1 MLVVLLPQGVW
12 RSGSALPSH
21 GRGHWFDPSYAHVM
35 FKIGSGSIWEMLL
48 AYFWTF
54 LVFALLIGT
63 FVVFF
68 AVLFGNIRD
77 RWPIYDAKR
86 KRKVILNLVAFFGT
100 VGFLIWLGSAI
111 QL

>member
-1 MLVVLLPQGVW
+1 MLLQQGVW

-21 GRGHWFDPSYAHVM
+21 GRGHWFDPSYAHVN

-54 LVFALLIGT
+54 MVFALLIGT

-77 RWPIYDAKR
+77 RWPIYDAKQ
-86 KRKVILNLVAFFGT
+86 KRKVVRNLVLFFGT
-100 VGFLIWLGSAI
+100 VGFLIWLGSSI
-111 QL
+111 EL